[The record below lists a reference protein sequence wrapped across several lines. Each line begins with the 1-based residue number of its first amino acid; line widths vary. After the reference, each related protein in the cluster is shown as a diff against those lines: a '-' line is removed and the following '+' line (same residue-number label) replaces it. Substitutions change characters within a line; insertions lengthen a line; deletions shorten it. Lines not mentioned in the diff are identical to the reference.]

1 MMRAAL
7 LSLSL
12 LALAACSA
20 LPDKPVRQTMY
31 DFGPIPALEAPGTAT
46 RSPLLLPE
54 VETGGILESTALLYR
69 LGYEDAHQLRAYA
82 YARWSAPPAQLVRQR
97 LQDVLGRERAVLDNA
112 AASAL
117 ARRGG
122 TPPPVLRVEL
132 EEFSHVFDSPGE
144 SRGVVRLRCTLLENT
159 PGGERLIAQR
169 SFLLQ
174 RPSPS
179 ADPAGGV
186 RALTAATDAAAVD
199 IAAWLRQR

>member
-1 MMRAAL
+1 MMRLAF
-7 LSLSL
+7 LSVSL
-12 LALAACSA
+12 AALAACSA
-20 LPDKPVRQTMY
+20 LPDKPARQTMY
-31 DFGPIPALEAPGTAT
+31 DFGPIAPSEAPGAAT
-46 RSPLLLPE
+46 RLPLLLPE
-54 VETGGILESTALLYR
+54 IETGGILESTSLLYR

-97 LQDVLGRERAVLDNA
+97 LQDVLGRERAVLDSA

-132 EEFSHVFDSPGE
+132 EEFSHVFDSPTE
-144 SRGVVRLRCTLLENT
+144 SRGVLRLRCTLLENT
-159 PGGERLIAQR
+159 AGGERLVAQR

-186 RALTAATDAAAVD
+186 RALTAATDAAAQD